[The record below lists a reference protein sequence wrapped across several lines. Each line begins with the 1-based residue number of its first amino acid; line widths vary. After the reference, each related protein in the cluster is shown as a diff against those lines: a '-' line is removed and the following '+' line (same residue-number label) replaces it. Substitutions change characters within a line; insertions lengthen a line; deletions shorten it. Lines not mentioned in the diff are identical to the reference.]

1 MLKKHFIK
9 NNIYRFLLLLILFT
23 VFVFFSAFSY
33 VNAVS
38 EEISNS
44 VFRLH
49 VIANSNSVEDQE
61 LKYKVRDSLLEYM
74 NSLCSNVSSKQEA
87 ISIAKN
93 NIKNFEDIA
102 QTVVLENGYDYP
114 ISVEIGQYDFPT
126 KEYGD
131 VSLPAGMYDALRVK
145 IGSATGRNWWCVMF
159 PPLCFVD
166 VSSGVVPDSSKE
178 LLKENM
184 AEEEYDLI
192 TDSSNNSDINFKFK
206 IVELFENI
214 KIKLAN
220 TNAF

>member
-1 MLKKHFIK
+1 MLKKQFRK
-9 NNIYRFLLLLILFT
+9 NNIYSFLLLLILFT
-23 VFVFFSAFSY
+23 IFILFSAFSY

-38 EEISNS
+38 SEISNS

-49 VIANSNSVEDQE
+49 VIANSDSEEDQN

-87 ISIAKN
+87 ISIAQN
-93 NIKNFEDIA
+93 HVEDFENIAKRVISD
-102 QTVVLENGYDYP
+102 NGYEYTV
-114 ISVEIGQYDFPT
+114 SVEIGQYDFPT

-131 VSLPAGMYDALRVK
+131 ITLPAGMYDALRVK
-145 IGSATGRNWWCVMF
+145 IGSATGHNWWCVMF

-178 LLKENM
+178 LLEENM
-184 AEEEYDLI
+184 SEEEYNLI
-192 TDSSNNSDINFKFK
+192 TDSSNNSDLSFKFK

-214 KIKLAN
+214 KIKLA
-220 TNAF
+220 TNN

>member
-1 MLKKHFIK
+1 MLKKQFRK
-9 NNIYRFLLLLILFT
+9 NNIYSFLLLLILFT
-23 VFVFFSAFSY
+23 IFILFSAFSY

-38 EEISNS
+38 SEISNS

-49 VIANSNSVEDQE
+49 VIANSNSEEDQN

-87 ISIAKN
+87 ISIAQNHVEDFKN
-93 NIKNFEDIA
+93 IA
-102 QTVVLENGYDYP
+102 KRVISDNGYEYTV
-114 ISVEIGQYDFPT
+114 SVEIGQYDFPT

-131 VSLPAGMYDALRVK
+131 ITLPAGMYDALRVK
-145 IGSATGRNWWCVMF
+145 IGSATGHNWWCVMF

-178 LLKENM
+178 LLEENM
-184 AEEEYDLI
+184 SEEEYNLI
-192 TDSSNNSDINFKFK
+192 TDSSNNSDLSFKFK

-214 KIKLAN
+214 KIKLA
-220 TNAF
+220 TNN

>member
-23 VFVFFSAFSY
+23 IFVFFSAFSY

-93 NIKNFEDIA
+93 NIKDFEDIA
-102 QTVVLENGYDYP
+102 QKVVLENGYDYP

-178 LLKENM
+178 LLQENM
-184 AEEEYDLI
+184 SEEEYNLI
-192 TDSSNNSDINFKFK
+192 TDSSNNSNVNFKFK

-220 TNAF
+220 NK

>member
-1 MLKKHFIK
+1 MLKKQFRK

-23 VFVFFSAFSY
+23 IFILFSAFSY

-38 EEISNS
+38 SEISNS

-49 VIANSNSVEDQE
+49 VIANSDSEEDQN

-87 ISIAKN
+87 ISIAQN
-93 NIKNFEDIA
+93 HVEDFENIAKRVISD
-102 QTVVLENGYDYP
+102 NGYEYTV
-114 ISVEIGQYDFPT
+114 SVEIGQYDFPT

-131 VSLPAGMYDALRVK
+131 ITLPAGMYDALRVK
-145 IGSATGRNWWCVMF
+145 IGSATGHNWWCVMF

-178 LLKENM
+178 LLEENM
-184 AEEEYDLI
+184 SEEEYNLI
-192 TDSSNNSDINFKFK
+192 TDSSNNSDLSFKFK

-214 KIKLAN
+214 KIKLA
-220 TNAF
+220 TNN

>member
-1 MLKKHFIK
+1 MLKKQFRK
-9 NNIYRFLLLLILFT
+9 NNIYSFLLLLILFT
-23 VFVFFSAFSY
+23 IFILFSAFSY

-38 EEISNS
+38 SEISNS

-49 VIANSNSVEDQE
+49 VIANSDSEEDQN

-87 ISIAKN
+87 ISIAQNHVEDFKN
-93 NIKNFEDIA
+93 IA
-102 QTVVLENGYDYP
+102 KRVISDNGYEYTV
-114 ISVEIGQYDFPT
+114 SVEIGQYDFPT

-131 VSLPAGMYDALRVK
+131 ITLPAGMYDALRVK
-145 IGSATGRNWWCVMF
+145 IGSATGHNWWCVMF

-178 LLKENM
+178 LLEENM
-184 AEEEYDLI
+184 SEEEYNLI
-192 TDSSNNSDINFKFK
+192 TDSSNNSDLSFKFK

-214 KIKLAN
+214 KIKLA
-220 TNAF
+220 TNN